1 MDEAGYRNCVSVPDG
16 APPKVSSKIPD
27 RDQVRNYFLVLLKV
41 NLYRQPIFAYLAVS
55 DSSLIICNLTSAY
68 VLCKARIRSINICG
82 TAKTILT
89 RWEFSSEF
97 NHL

>member
-16 APPKVSSKIPD
+16 APPKVSIKIPD
-27 RDQVRNYFLVLLKV
+27 RDQVRNYFLVLVKV

-55 DSSLIICNLTSAY
+55 DSSLICDLMSAY

-97 NHL
+97 NQL